1 MENSTAQAT
10 APVGLWVFEEIKMQN
25 QNEISEYIEEA
36 AASAQRIFPRVA
48 RDPSPPTS
56 WWKGITAWGIWD
68 GRRRRVNKKKGLYE

>member
-1 MENSTAQAT
+1 
-10 APVGLWVFEEIKMQN
+10 MQN
-25 QNEISEYIEEA
+25 RNEIPDNTGEA